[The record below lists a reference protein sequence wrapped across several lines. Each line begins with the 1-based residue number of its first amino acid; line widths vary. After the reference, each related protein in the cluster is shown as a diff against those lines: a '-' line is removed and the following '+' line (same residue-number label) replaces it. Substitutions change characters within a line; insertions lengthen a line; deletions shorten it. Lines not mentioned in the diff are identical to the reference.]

1 MNQKWFLRKHE
12 DGSTFG
18 PVQFEQITRWAA
30 AAQVAPH
37 DTLSNDGQTWT
48 KAPMLPQLGMDWLV
62 ELTSEHYY
70 GPTTLGALREFIR
83 LSEIDGETV
92 VINACDGTHRQ
103 IREIPELWETAAQPS
118 ADENQIE
125 IQLGDPV
132 GPAVA
137 KMSMRLQE
145 RIRDLEQTIQE
156 ERRALAESQ
165 QRYSELERKYQDILL
180 RDLS

>member
-1 MNQKWFLRKHE
+1 VNQKWFLRKHE

-18 PVQFEQITRWAA
+18 PVQFDQITRWAA

-83 LSEIDGETV
+83 LGEIDGETI
-92 VINACDGTHRQ
+92 VINTCNGTRKQ
-103 IREIPELWETAAQPS
+103 IQEMPDLWETVQS
-118 ADENQIE
+118 AVDENQFQ

-132 GPAVA
+132 GPTVS
-137 KMSMRLQE
+137 KMSVRLQE
-145 RIRDLEQTIQE
+145 RIRDLEQTLQE
-156 ERRALAESQ
+156 ERQALAESQ
-165 QRYSELERKYQDILL
+165 QRYSELERKYQDLLL

>member
-1 MNQKWFLRKHE
+1 MNQRWFLRKYE

-18 PVQFEQITRWAA
+18 PVQFDQITRWAA
-30 AAQVAPH
+30 SAQIAPH
-37 DTLSNDGQTWT
+37 DTLSSDGQTWI
-48 KAPMLPQLGMDWLV
+48 KAPMLSQLGMDWLV

-83 LSEIDGETV
+83 LGEIDDETV
-92 VINACDGTHRQ
+92 VINTCDGTRRE
-103 IREIPELWETAAQPS
+103 IREMPDLWKAVQSEV
-118 ADENQIE
+118 DENQFQ
-125 IQLGDPV
+125 IQLSGPV

-137 KMSMRLQE
+137 KMSIRLQE
-145 RIRDLEQTIQE
+145 RIRDLEQTLQE

-165 QRYSELERKYQDILL
+165 QRYNELERKYQDLLL

>member
-18 PVQFEQITRWAA
+18 PVQFDKITRWAA

-83 LSEIDGETV
+83 LGEIDGETI
-92 VINACDGTHRQ
+92 VINTCDGTRKQ
-103 IREIPELWETAAQPS
+103 IQEMPDLWETVQS
-118 ADENQIE
+118 AVDENQFQ

-132 GPAVA
+132 GPTVS
-137 KMSMRLQE
+137 KMSVRLQE
-145 RIRDLEQTIQE
+145 RIRDLEQTLQE
-156 ERRALAESQ
+156 ERQALAESQ
-165 QRYSELERKYQDILL
+165 QRYSELERKYQDLLL

>member
-1 MNQKWFLRKHE
+1 MNQKWFLRKNE

-18 PVQFEQITRWAA
+18 PVQFDQITRWAA
-30 AAQVAPH
+30 AAQIAPH
-37 DTLSNDGQTWT
+37 DTLSSDGQTWI
-48 KAPMLPQLGMDWLV
+48 KAPMLPRLGMDWLV

-83 LSEIDGETV
+83 LGEIDGETV
-92 VINACDGTHRQ
+92 VINTCDGTR
-103 IREIPELWETAAQPS
+103 REVREMPDLWETDQPEV
-118 ADENQIE
+118 DENQFQ

-137 KMSMRLQE
+137 KMSIRLQE
-145 RIRDLEQTIQE
+145 RIRALEQTLQE
-156 ERRALAESQ
+156 ERRALAQSQ
-165 QRYSELERKYQDILL
+165 QRYNELERKYQDLLL

>member
-18 PVQFEQITRWAA
+18 PVQFDQITRWAA

-83 LSEIDGETV
+83 LGEIDGETI
-92 VINACDGTHRQ
+92 VINTCDGTRKQ
-103 IREIPELWETAAQPS
+103 IQEMPDLWETVQS
-118 ADENQIE
+118 AVDENQFQ

-132 GPAVA
+132 GPTVS
-137 KMSMRLQE
+137 KMSVRLQE
-145 RIRDLEQTIQE
+145 RIRDLEQTLQE
-156 ERRALAESQ
+156 ERQALAESQ
-165 QRYSELERKYQDILL
+165 QRYSELERKYQDLLL